1 MEKVLKKYDAVILNT
16 SEKDGNEVITVK
28 VDKDKEDELLS
39 ELGIDADKVDRD
51 NEDNLKIIIGSD
63 KDE

>member
-1 MEKVLKKYDAVILNT
+1 M
-16 SEKDGNEVITVK
+16 ITVK

-51 NEDNLKIIIGSD
+51 SEDNLKIIIGSD